1 MQAQFQLAEN
11 YSKGQG
17 TEVDYQ
23 QAFHWYKAAA
33 DQGHPL
39 AIQQLGYF
47 YEAGLG
53 VARNAEAAQHFYS
66 IAASELDV
74 YAQQGDPALQNRL
87 AVMYEQGKGVKTN
100 LKMALAWYQKAAMQG
115 FADAQYNMGR
125 VLANDTEEQNL
136 AEALYWLE
144 HAASQGHSDARSA
157 LARLKR
163 GTKSDVALV
172 D

>member
-1 MQAQFQLAEN
+1 
-11 YSKGQG
+11 
-17 TEVDYQ
+17 
-23 QAFHWYKAAA
+23 
-33 DQGHPL
+33 
-39 AIQQLGYF
+39 
-47 YEAGLG
+47 
-53 VARNAEAAQHFYS
+53 
-66 IAASELDV
+66 
-74 YAQQGDPALQNRL
+74 
-87 AVMYEQGKGVKTN
+87 
-100 LKMALAWYQKAAMQG
+100 MQG

>member
-1 MQAQFQLAEN
+1 M
-11 YSKGQG
+11 
-17 TEVDYQ
+17 
-23 QAFHWYKAAA
+23 
-33 DQGHPL
+33 
-39 AIQQLGYF
+39 
-47 YEAGLG
+47 
-53 VARNAEAAQHFYS
+53 
-66 IAASELDV
+66 
-74 YAQQGDPALQNRL
+74 
-87 AVMYEQGKGVKTN
+87 KTN